1 MSWGDQ
7 QQPYDPNNPY
17 GQQQPQQPFAPTQP
31 QQQSQQQPAQQQPP
45 AWGTPQQP
53 YASGTGYPQG
63 PQTPPYPQAY
73 GRPEFGQ
80 YPAPPKKGNGLFI
93 GIVVGALVV
102 VGGGITAAV
111 LLTGNH
117 THTNAGGGGTSSAAA
132 TTSATS
138 GGWGGGGGGGE
149 SVNLTAPDGVR
160 GLTLLK
166 GSVADAAVSQ
176 MKSSLSG
183 ESEEY
188 PDPLLAAYNDA
199 GGNDVTTILVDEAM
213 DKLSASDRSQLT
225 SAGDA
230 TAVVAEIMSGAGVS
244 DAQPQ
249 STDAS
254 DGALSCG
261 TKDESG
267 TDVTICVWYD
277 GKTFGTLQY
286 VDETSVDDAA
296 PVADAVRAAAE
307 S

>member
-17 GQQQPQQPFAPTQP
+17 GQQPQQPQQP
-31 QQQSQQQPAQQQPP
+31 QQIP
-45 AWGTPQQP
+45 WGAPQQP
-53 YASGTGYPQG
+53 YNSGAGYPQG
-63 PQTPPYPQAY
+63 PQNPQPAPYPQQGY
-73 GRPEFGQ
+73 GAPEFAQ
-80 YPAPPKKGNGLFI
+80 YPAQPPKKGNGVFI

-102 VGGGITAAV
+102 VGGGITAAL
-111 LLTGNH
+111 LLTGKH
-117 THTNAGGGGTSSAAA
+117 ASGGTNADTNVSLSAPA
-132 TTSATS
+132 
-138 GGWGGGGGGGE
+138 
-149 SVNLTAPDGVR
+149 SVQ
-160 GLTLLK
+160 GLTKLT
-166 GSVADAAVSQ
+166 GSVANAAVSQ

-183 ESEEY
+183 ESAEY
-188 PDPLLAAYNDA
+188 PDPVLAAYNDA

-213 DKLSASDRSQLT
+213 DKLSPSDQSQLK

-249 STDAS
+249 STSAG

-267 TDVTICVWYD
+267 TKVTICVWYD
-277 GKTFGTLQY
+277 VKSFGTLQY
-286 VDETSVDDAA
+286 VDGTSVSAAA

-307 S
+307 G

>member
-17 GQQQPQQPFAPTQP
+17 GQQQPQQPFAPPQP
-31 QQQSQQQPAQQQPP
+31 QQPVQQPP
-45 AWGTPQQP
+45 AWGAPQQP
-53 YASGTGYPQG
+53 YESGAGYPQG
-63 PQTPPYPQAY
+63 PQTSPYPQAY
-73 GRPEFGQ
+73 GQPEFGQ

-93 GIVVGALVV
+93 GLVVGALVV
-102 VGGGITAAV
+102 VGGGITAAL

-117 THTNAGGGGTSSAAA
+117 THTDAGGGGTSTATATASAS
-132 TTSATS
+132 SA
-138 GGWGGGGGGGE
+138 GGGGGGGE
-149 SVNLTAPDGVR
+149 SVSLAAPDSVQ

-166 GSVADAAVSQ
+166 GSVADAAVAQ

-188 PDPLLAAYNDA
+188 PAPLLAAYNDA

-213 DKLSASDRSQLT
+213 DKLSASDQSQLK

-267 TDVTICVWYD
+267 TNVTICVWYD
-277 GKTFGTLQY
+277 VKTFGTLQY
-286 VDETSVDDAA
+286 VDETSVGDAA
-296 PVADAVRAAAE
+296 PIADAIRAAAE
-307 S
+307 G